1 MTHREHFLK
10 RYGLEDSYS
19 LRQLSKISSVPLS
32 ILQQV
37 YDRGIGAY
45 KTNPHS
51 VRLKGSFVKNIDAPL
66 FKKLSKEQWAYAR
79 VYSFLDGNPKHDND
93 LRGGGQMEMYEKLVK
108 NKESYVPKKGFFES
122 LFGGK
127 TGAGANAT
135 EVGGSMREVK
145 ATSLGDDDI
154 RMFLGN
160 PKIITY
166 AELANANSIDEVLS
180 NDYVIL
186 LYEDSPNH
194 GHWTAVNKINNTIQ
208 FFDPYGG
215 KPDSQQKWV
224 PMEMRKELGSDKP
237 YLTRLFDKCP
247 YPVEYNDVKYQ
258 KESPMINNCGRHCC
272 NFIKAGK
279 KGLDL
284 TGYYKW
290 MKECSKKMKLDFDG
304 VVCALI
310 LKPDEEI

>member
-1 MTHREHFLK
+1 MTHRENFLK
-10 RYGLEDSYS
+10 RYDLEDDSYN

-45 KTNPHS
+45 KTNPNS

-66 FKKLSKEQWAYAR
+66 FKKLSKEQWAYGR

-93 LRGGGQMEMYEKLVK
+93 LRQIKGGG
-108 NKESYVPKKGFFES
+108 
-122 LFGGK
+122 
-127 TGAGANAT
+127 ANT
-135 EVGGSMREVK
+135 EVGGSMQEVK

-154 RMFLGN
+154 RMFLDN

-166 AELANANSIDEVLS
+166 AELANANSIDDVLL

-194 GHWTAVNKINNTIQ
+194 GHWTAVNKINDTIQ

-224 PMEMRKELGSDKP
+224 PMEMRKELGEGKP

-258 KESPMINNCGRHCC
+258 KESPQINDCGRHCV
-272 NFIKAGK
+272 NFIKAFK
-279 KGLDL
+279 EKGLDL
-284 TGYYKW
+284 QGYYKW

-310 LKPDEEI
+310 LKPGEEI

>member
-1 MTHREHFLK
+1 M
-10 RYGLEDSYS
+10 
-19 LRQLSKISSVPLS
+19 Q
-32 ILQQV
+32 
-37 YDRGIGAY
+37 
-45 KTNPHS
+45 
-51 VRLKGSFVKNIDAPL
+51 
-66 FKKLSKEQWAYAR
+66 
-79 VYSFLDGNPKHDND
+79 
-93 LRGGGQMEMYEKLVK
+93 
-108 NKESYVPKKGFFES
+108 
-122 LFGGK
+122 
-127 TGAGANAT
+127 
-135 EVGGSMREVK
+135 EVK

-154 RMFLGN
+154 RMFLGT

-224 PMEMRKELGSDKP
+224 PIEMRKELGEGKP

-258 KESPMINNCGRHCC
+258 KESPQINDCGRHCV

-284 TGYYKW
+284 KGYYKW